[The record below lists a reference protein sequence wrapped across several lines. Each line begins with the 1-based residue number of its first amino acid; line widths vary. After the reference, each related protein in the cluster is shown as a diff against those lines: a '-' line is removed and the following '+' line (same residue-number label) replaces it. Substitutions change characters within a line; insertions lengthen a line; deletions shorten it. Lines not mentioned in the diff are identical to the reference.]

1 MVGQILN
8 LSHLR
13 QISNQK
19 DFPLPNLLAVIIE
32 SLTGFPAQVARIDI
46 FLQ

>member
-1 MVGQILN
+1 MVGQDLN
-8 LSHLR
+8 LSPIR
-13 QISNQK
+13 QISDQK